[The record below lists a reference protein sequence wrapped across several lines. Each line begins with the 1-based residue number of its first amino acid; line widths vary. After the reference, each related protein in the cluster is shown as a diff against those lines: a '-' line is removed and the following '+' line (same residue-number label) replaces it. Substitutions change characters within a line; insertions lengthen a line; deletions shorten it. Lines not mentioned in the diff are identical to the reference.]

1 MNKFL
6 LVMQREYM
14 VRVRKKSFVVMSL
27 LGPLLIVG
35 LYGII
40 GWTAYSSAKSEMK
53 LAILDESGLF
63 KRSFD
68 SVSNMEVTFFT
79 EELAQARSKLADENY
94 DALLYI
100 PQMSVEELGDLQ
112 LFSESGI
119 SATSQTQIERR
130 LEKELEERK
139 LRAAGVDPKLL
150 DEVNTNVELVT
161 YSGDG
166 EEETSS
172 GASTIIGFV
181 FAFIIYFFIFLYGAQ
196 VMRGVLEE
204 KTSRIVEVIISSVK
218 PFELMMGK
226 IIGIALVGLTQIAIW
241 VVFGILLT
249 TIASFFI
256 NFSPED
262 AQMMAEASQAQQMGA
277 AGASDKIQIDSDISN
292 ALGTINFPLMVGCF
306 MFYYLVGYLM
316 YASLFGA
323 IGAAVDSETDSQQ
336 FMFPV
341 TVPLIL
347 SIALS
352 SAVINNPNGGLA
364 MFLSLFPLTSPVS
377 MMLRLPFIGFTWEVV
392 LSMVLLVVGFLGA
405 TWLASRIYR
414 IGILMYGKKPS
425 WKEMGKWL
433 FSTN

>member
-63 KRSFD
+63 KSSFD

-79 EELAQARSKLADENY
+79 EELAQARAKFTDENY

-100 PQMSVEELGDLQ
+100 PQMSIEELGDLQ

>member
-1 MNKFL
+1 M
-6 LVMQREYM
+6 
-14 VRVRKKSFVVMSL
+14 
-27 LGPLLIVG
+27 
-35 LYGII
+35 
-40 GWTAYSSAKSEMK
+40 
-53 LAILDESGLF
+53 
-63 KRSFD
+63 
-68 SVSNMEVTFFT
+68 SNMEVTFFT
-79 EELAQARSKLADENY
+79 EELAQARSKFTDENY